1 LGRYSVARHRA
12 VEQLQH
18 IRGCLGDK
26 GHPIHREIS
35 RELLQSMG
43 TRLLECGNY
52 LAFNHYYTVD
62 QVRLAR
68 ASFCRQHLLCPLCA
82 IRRGA
87 KLLAAY
93 LACIEQVMAEHP
105 ELLPYFV
112 TLTVKNGEDLGERM
126 RHLKR
131 SLARLLMKRRGTR
144 QHSEAQKA
152 AGGVQSIECTE
163 EGRGWHP
170 HSHAVWLCEEAPSQV
185 LLSEEWHDITG
196 DSFIV
201 DVRPIV
207 GDLVFGLLE
216 TFKYAVKAHSL
227 TVDRT
232 LEAAVTLRGK
242 RLVSSFGL
250 LYDVEVPDDL
260 TDELLDD
267 LPFVELLYR
276 FFPGIGYQFQG
287 MGQRAA

>member
-1 LGRYSVARHRA
+1 
-12 VEQLQH
+12 
-18 IRGCLGDK
+18 
-26 GHPIHREIS
+26 
-35 RELLQSMG
+35 
-43 TRLLECGNY
+43 
-52 LAFNHYYTVD
+52 
-62 QVRLAR
+62 
-68 ASFCRQHLLCPLCA
+68 
-82 IRRGA
+82 
-87 KLLAAY
+87 
-93 LACIEQVMAEHP
+93 
-105 ELLPYFV
+105 
-112 TLTVKNGEDLGERM
+112 
-126 RHLKR
+126 
-131 SLARLLMKRRGTR
+131 
-144 QHSEAQKA
+144 
-152 AGGVQSIECTE
+152 VQSIECTE

-216 TFKYAVKAHSL
+216 TFKYSVKAHSL